1 MVIDKVLAPAL
12 FFLPQSRYSGVDKS
26 LDGVIQPELFR

>member
-12 FFLPQSRYSGVDKS
+12 FFVPETGNSRVDQR
-26 LDGVIQPELFR
+26 LNGVIQL